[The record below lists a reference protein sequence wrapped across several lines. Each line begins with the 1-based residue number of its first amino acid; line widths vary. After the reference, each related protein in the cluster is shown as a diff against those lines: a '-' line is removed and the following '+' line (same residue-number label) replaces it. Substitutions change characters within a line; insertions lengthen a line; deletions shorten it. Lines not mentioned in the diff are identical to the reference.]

1 MKPVPNT
8 GVVMV
13 AWDFSEIDAPVVLV
27 TNPEKEH
34 TYVINMLSGDE
45 AIDMIRKLLYKY
57 EEMTQR

>member
-27 TNPEKEH
+27 TNPEKEQ
-34 TYVINMLSGDE
+34 TYIINMLSGDE